1 MFGCTGKWKKQI
13 LVIMNTIL
21 SHLYALLGKNE
32 NSVMGNFSVKSQ
44 MMIFPYWRSRWVLF
58 SQCTHRHLMLLP
70 SQYPTITCLRIVH
83 FRGNCTFSCTAGQNS
98 ATAPVLAKHLQKPL
112 LLNVKESC
120 EEVVSEKQH
129 SGHGDQ
135 ATSCLLQL
143 HRGTG
148 THFCC
153 SNK

>member
-58 SQCTHRHLMLLP
+58 SQCTRRHLMLLP
-70 SQYPTITCLRIVH
+70 SQYPTIICLRIMH
-83 FRGNCTFSCTAGQNS
+83 F
-98 ATAPVLAKHLQKPL
+98 
-112 LLNVKESC
+112 
-120 EEVVSEKQH
+120 
-129 SGHGDQ
+129 
-135 ATSCLLQL
+135 
-143 HRGTG
+143 
-148 THFCC
+148 
-153 SNK
+153 